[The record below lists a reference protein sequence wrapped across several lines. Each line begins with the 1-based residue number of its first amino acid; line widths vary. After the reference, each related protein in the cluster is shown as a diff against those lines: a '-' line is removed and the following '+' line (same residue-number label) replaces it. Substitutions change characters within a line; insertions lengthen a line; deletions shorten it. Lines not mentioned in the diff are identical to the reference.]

1 MRGCARQEG
10 YFAVF
15 VAQKIVSVIFYYV
28 CYTTL
33 LELGSPTL
41 YLQRVSPQAATP
53 PELFPQA
60 SRAPEPLPARPA
72 RAPPWGDPNSFR
84 TPAQRRDDLPSCVRR
99 AARPHGARRRRVYH
113 GEQVSQRQFRD
124 VPQIIRGKISLEL
137 LNTCVGILNQVHPR
151 APGAATAAAP
161 PAAPAGPAAP
171 ATPAASSP

>member
-33 LELGSPTL
+33 LELGSPAL

-60 SRAPEPLPARPA
+60 SPACPNPSS
-72 RAPPWGDPNSFR
+72 RAPPV
-84 TPAQRRDDLPSCVRR
+84 LPRGAIQTASARLRR
-99 AARPHGARRRRVYH
+99 AA
-113 GEQVSQRQFRD
+113 
-124 VPQIIRGKISLEL
+124 
-137 LNTCVGILNQVHPR
+137 
-151 APGAATAAAP
+151 
-161 PAAPAGPAAP
+161 
-171 ATPAASSP
+171 TPVNRS